1 MGEIAVNQNSTIILP
16 VPIDLLRP
24 YLSSSPDGSAG
35 DGSRGDYE
43 ARERRERLE
52 EEEVE
57 AKRLYEETVGDV
69 SREVSSEE
77 VPTEM
82 PNGGANP

>member
-24 YLSSSPDGSAG
+24 YLNQP

-43 ARERRERLE
+43 ARAQRERLE
-52 EEEVE
+52 EEEE
-57 AKRLYEETVGDV
+57 AKQLYEEAVGDL
-69 SREVSSEE
+69 
-77 VPTEM
+77 PTET
-82 PNGGANP
+82 PVEDVGGEIPRGEERS